1 MIKFLLNGDIHT
13 VENLNPN
20 TTVLS
25 YLRENLHKTGTKE
38 GCAAGDCGACTVVVG
53 ELDGEGIRYTHIMS
67 CIALLPTLHGKQLI
81 TVEDLK
87 HDGQLH
93 PVQEAM
99 VEYHG
104 SQCGFCT
111 PGFIMSMFALR
122 KNHSAPT
129 RQRIEEE
136 LAGNL
141 CRCTGYRPII
151 DAAVQMYNAPMDD
164 QFTARE
170 SETVAQLKSINT
182 QADVSLEGNGYRY
195 FAPTNSKQLSELLLQ
210 YPDAHL
216 LAGGTDLGLEITQF
230 LRELETIIY
239 VGNVADMCT
248 IEESDTSYKIGA
260 AVTYT
265 ECVHLIE
272 QEYPDFAEIFERL
285 GSTQVRNVGTVG
297 GNVGNASPIGD
308 TPPALIALNAKV
320 YLRKGDSERVIP
332 AEDYFVDYKVA
343 ALQESEFIH
352 AIEIPKAQPGY
363 DFRMYKISK
372 RLDDDISA
380 SCGAFLLKIE
390 DGRVAD
396 VRISFG
402 GLAGIP
408 KRAGNC
414 EKALA
419 GQPWN
424 QATIDQAK
432 LALAQDF
439 TPLTDVRASAAYR
452 LQVSANLLQ
461 RCFLEIDQ
469 PTVLTRVTHY
479 A

>member
-1 MIKFLLNGDIHT
+1 MIKFLLNGDVHT

-20 TTVLS
+20 TTVLA
-25 YLRENLHKTGTKE
+25 YLREHLRKTGTKE

-53 ELDGEGIRYTHIMS
+53 ELDGDGIRYSHLMS

-87 HDGQLH
+87 HDGKLH

-99 VEYHG
+99 VECHG

-122 KNHSAPT
+122 KNDPAPT

-151 DAAVQMYNAPMDD
+151 DAAVQMYDAPMDD
-164 QFTARE
+164 QFSARE
-170 SETVAQLKSINT
+170 SATVAQLKSINK
-182 QADVSLEGNGYRY
+182 QPDVGLEGDGCRY
-195 FAPTNSKQLSELLLQ
+195 FAPTSSKELCGLLLQ

-239 VGNVADMCT
+239 VGNVADMRAV
-248 IEESDTSYKIGA
+248 EESESSYKIGA
-260 AVTYT
+260 AGTYS

-285 GSTQVRNVGTVG
+285 GSTQVRNVGTIG
-297 GNVGNASPIGD
+297 GNVGNGSPIGD
-308 TPPALIALNAKV
+308 TPPALIALNARL

-332 AEDYFVDYKVA
+332 AEDYFVDYKVT

-352 AIEIPKAQPGY
+352 AIEIPKAQAGY
-363 DFRMYKISK
+363 SFKMYKISK

-390 DGRVAD
+390 QGKVAD
-396 VRISFG
+396 VRIAFG

-408 KRAGNC
+408 KRAGHC
-414 EKALA
+414 EQALA

-432 LALAQDF
+432 LALVQDF
-439 TPLTDVRASAAYR
+439 TPLSDVRASAAYR
-452 LQVSANLLQ
+452 MQVSSSLLQ
-461 RCFLEIDQ
+461 RCFLEIEQ